1 MYFIFGCA
9 GSLLLCKCFL
19 WLWRARATLKLW
31 CTDLWVLPGP
41 GIKPAP
47 LDHRGS
53 PRPNLSITSVNPS
66 LTLQVVSTF
75 FLITVII
82 LIIIVNI
89 YGVLIIRHLTY
100 IISFHFHKSK
110 KCRDLISPFT
120 DGETEAH
127 MADKPKQCDS
137 RACPE
142 LPCMVF
148 PRYTGV
154 VVPGARARPDAL
166 YCPASQLCTN
176 QVKAHRCCC

>member
-1 MYFIFGCA
+1 MVHGLV
-9 GSLLLCKCFL
+9 GSSRTRNQTSTTGPPGKSKAEFKYHLLCKPFFNP
-19 WLWRARATLKLW
+19 
-31 CTDLWVLPGP
+31 PG
-41 GIKPAP
+41 
-47 LDHRGS
+47 
-53 PRPNLSITSVNPS
+53 
-66 LTLQVVSTF
+66 VSAF

-82 LIIIVNI
+82 LIIIVNV

-100 IISFHFHKSK
+100 IISFHFHKSM

-120 DGETEAH
+120 DGKTEAH

-176 QVKAHRCCC
+176 QVKAQRCCC